1 MARSIYEE
9 IKLHEQ
15 ELIALERWVKDNF
28 HTVPYIVQIMVVRGQ
43 IATENRVEQL
53 KLRTYH

>member
-1 MARSIYEE
+1 MTKSISDE

-15 ELIALERWVKDNF
+15 ELKALERWIKDNF

-43 IATENRVEQL
+43 IATENRIEQL
-53 KLRTYH
+53 KLRTY